1 MHVIGKDI
9 TWFHT
14 VIWPIMLH
22 AAGIALPK
30 QVYVHGM
37 ILAEDG
43 KKTSKSLNN
52 VIDPNEMLEKY
63 HGQWAGDL
71 SRIYAEYSY

>member
-1 MHVIGKDI
+1 MPLINYYAGIAHTEQQHFWPASMHVIGKDI

-14 VIWPIMLH
+14 IIWPIMLH
-22 AAGIALPK
+22 AAGIALPQ

-43 KKTSKSLNN
+43 KKDEQ
-52 VIDPNEMLEKY
+52 VF
-63 HGQWAGDL
+63 GQ
-71 SRIYAEYSY
+71 RC